1 MDACVP
7 VPQMMGYW
15 VVNWNLDSEDFRLAA
30 TPDQFLALLGSQINA
45 LKGGSII
52 HLQVLFQ
59 MSAPVA

>member
-1 MDACVP
+1 
-7 VPQMMGYW
+7 MMGYW